1 MDDQQQLLKSLR
13 DLMREIEIIQSRIA
27 ASATPEDR
35 AALEVELQSLVNRK
49 VAVEEEIN
57 QTTGAL
63 R

>member
-1 MDDQQQLLKSLR
+1 MDDQQLLLKSLR

-35 AALEVELQSLVNRK
+35 AALEVELQSLVDRK